1 MSEDSR
7 RSGRE
12 VMETGCVT
20 EFTRPL
26 DTLLRERIIGQ
37 EPSLSALTCSFSRVL
52 SGLRDPS
59 RPVQTLL
66 LLGPTGVGKTETAKA
81 LARHLFG
88 WEGALTRINCEEY
101 AHGHELS
108 KLLGA
113 PPGYVGHGLEPL
125 FSQARIDGPHQ
136 QARKEGTGIAGAPE
150 GPFTKAFPSGERV
163 FLSIVLFDEIEK
175 AHPILWNAMLGI
187 LEGGMLTLGDNSV
200 TDFTRSIIVMT
211 SNVGSRDLGAILDRK
226 RVGFLTER
234 PALAPEVLDL
244 RKAALAAARGMFP
257 IEFLNRFD
265 DILVYTSLERQHLEA
280 IFEKFLEQIHTR
292 ALLQAGVPLLIRVGP
307 QAKELILDKGTD
319 PLLGARPLRR
329 AMEVELVD
337 PLSRLIASG
346 RLSAGDVI
354 EVERKGDELVF
365 YRRQNG
371 TSAPGNLEI
380 PGSFQVTR

>member
-1 MSEDSR
+1 
-7 RSGRE
+7 
-12 VMETGCVT
+12 METGCVT
-20 EFTRPL
+20 DFTRPL

-37 EPSLSALTCSFSRVL
+37 EPSLRALTCSFSRVL
-52 SGLRDPS
+52 SGLRDPT

-81 LARHLFG
+81 LAQHLFG
-88 WEGALTRINCEEY
+88 WEGGLTRINCEEY

-113 PPGYVGHGLEPL
+113 PPGYIGHGLEPL
-125 FSQARIDGPHQ
+125 LSQARIDGPHQ
-136 QARKEGTGIAGAPE
+136 QARKEGTGIAGAAQ
-150 GPFTKAFPSGERV
+150 GPFTKAFPGEEGA

-175 AHPILWNAMLGI
+175 AHPVLWNAMLGI

-226 RVGFLTER
+226 RVGFQTEA
-234 PALAPEVLDL
+234 PASAPEAPDL
-244 RKAALAAARGMFP
+244 RKTAIAAAREMFP

-265 DILVYTSLERQHLEA
+265 DILVYASLERRHLEA
-280 IFEKFLEQIHTR
+280 IFEKFLTQIHTR

-307 QAKELILDKGTD
+307 RAKELILDKGTD

-329 AMEVELVD
+329 AVEVELVD

-346 RLSAGDVI
+346 RLAAGDIV
-354 EVERKGDELVF
+354 EVERNGDELVF
-365 YRRQNG
+365 YRRQ
-371 TSAPGNLEI
+371 TSAPGSLEI
-380 PGSFQVTR
+380 PGPSEVMGP